1 MDLEKETL
9 FISSRR
15 NWIFPEARGFLSLM
29 DLVGSGGANPRSLKV

>member
-1 MDLEKETL
+1 MDFDKDSL

-15 NWIFPEARGFLSLM
+15 NPIFPKAKGLLSLM